1 MFAADRDRE
10 RAAAELR
17 EHYARGRLTL
27 DEFSSRTARVL
38 TARSREEIGR
48 AFAGLPQSLLY
59 AMPVLADA
67 REFAVQRRS
76 AAQAAVRRAVLIVC
90 TAAYLFFSLALVLV
104 LGVVLLIQGASTPLL
119 VAFLVVWLV
128 PTYLLSRLWH
138 RRPPRRRATIH

>member
-1 MFAADRDRE
+1 
-10 RAAAELR
+10 
-17 EHYARGRLTL
+17 
-27 DEFSSRTARVL
+27 
-38 TARSREEIGR
+38 
-48 AFAGLPQSLLY
+48 
-59 AMPVLADA
+59 
-67 REFAVQRRS
+67 VQRRS